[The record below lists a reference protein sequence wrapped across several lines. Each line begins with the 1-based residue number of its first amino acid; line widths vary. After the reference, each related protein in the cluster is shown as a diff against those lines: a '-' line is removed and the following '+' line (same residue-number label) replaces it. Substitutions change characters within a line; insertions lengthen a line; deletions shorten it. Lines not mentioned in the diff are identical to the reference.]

1 MKTIYKYLFT
11 LLAVLSFA
19 PMGWADDDPKA
30 KDLVLTKSIR
40 AEGEHHI
47 LTLESYLKGSA
58 DAKPVDIVLVLDVSG
73 SMRFNMN
80 GTQTSNV
87 PVADQRIT
95 ALKNAVNSFI
105 NVIDKNDEYVDWY
118 NGNSASIKRKKGNV
132 EARLGNRISIVKF
145 ANDDYGYEY
154 KSRSWQEVS
163 DSDLHECQY
172 DNPYDEW
179 FPDVNLN
186 YYAYADGNCTQLV
199 KNLTFL
205 SAGKTVLTTAVS
217 KLTANGATAANYGLK
232 KAKYVFDEAVN
243 GEKAPF
249 YDNKVVVFFTDGDP
263 TYYQNFNKGVAGDAI
278 NAAKGLKDAGAVI
291 YSVGVF
297 GNNVSDAKHSFMN
310 NVSSN
315 YPDAKA
321 ENVVL
326 PRSGSDSGGSST
338 YTAHTEKPDK
348 SGYYMTASSSEDLN
362 SIFIKIA
369 ESAAARTD
377 VTQETAVQDFVT
389 KSFKLPAGN
398 FGVVNAYT
406 YDCTGVD
413 DSGNF
418 TWSTTKTSWANSTTD
433 TDKITITTVDGE
445 QRVNVTGFNYSLNWV
460 GIHGNGSYSGKKLS
474 IEIPIEVKDEVVG
487 GNATLTNSDKSGII
501 LPGETEPV
509 ATFTSQQVDIPI
521 NLWIKKY
528 GLQRGESAKY
538 KIYRRKMNSSEEW
551 QEYTSIVI
559 SGTGEVSDG
568 TEMSDKGLTYDA
580 AYKGKLTSPMARLEG
595 LDGSYYYKV
604 EEEEWSW
611 TYTGVCKTAYSTDPA
626 DENTLVFNPVIFE
639 NTKGDASRKH
649 AESVVTNKIIAG
661 EDPVTVDS
669 RNFK

>member
-11 LLAVLSFA
+11 LLAALSFA

-40 AEGEHHI
+40 SEGEHHI

-73 SMRFNMN
+73 SMSDPM
-80 GTQTSNV
+80 GSST
-87 PVADQRIT
+87 RIQS
-95 ALKNAVNSFI
+95 LKTAVNSFI
-105 NVIDKNDEYVDWY
+105 TVMDRNDEFVDWY
-118 NGNSASIKRKKGNV
+118 NGGNASIKRSS
-132 EARLGNRISIVKF
+132 RLGNRISIVKF
-145 ANDDYGYEY
+145 ASDDYGYKY
-154 KSRSWQEVS
+154 SNRRRVEVEE
-163 DSDLHECQY
+163 DDLNECQFDDY
-172 DNPYDEW
+172 EDDY
-179 FPDVNLN
+179 FAYVND
-186 YYAYADGNCTQLV
+186 YYYSPNQNTYNCTQLV
-199 KNLTFL
+199 KNLTSL
-205 SAGKTVLTTAVS
+205 SSNNTALTTAVS
-217 KLTANGATAANYGLK
+217 SLYATGATAADFGLK
-232 KAKYVFDEAVN
+232 KATYVFSETAN
-243 GEKAPF
+243 SEYKPF
-249 YDNKVVVFFTDGDP
+249 NNKVVVFFTDGSP
-263 TYYQNFNKGVAGDAI
+263 TYANGFDYWVAGSAI
-278 NAAKGLKDAGAVI
+278 NAAKVLKDGGAVV
-291 YSVGVF
+291 YAVGVF
-297 GNNVSDAKHSFMN
+297 NSSDDNINSYMN

-315 YPDAKA
+315 QPDAEA
-321 ENVVL
+321 EL
-326 PRSGSDSGGSST
+326 GEEP
-338 YTAHTEKPDK
+338 YYEW
-348 SGYYMTASSSEDLN
+348 GYYHQGTATYDSDTRAPSSDGYFMTASTPSDLN
-362 SIFIKIA
+362 NIFIKIA
-369 ESAAARTD
+369 EAAAARTD

-398 FGVVNAYT
+398 LGIVNAYT

-413 DSGNF
+413 GSGNY
-418 TWSTTKTSWANSTTD
+418 TWSTTKTPWANSTTD

-445 QRVNVTGFNYSLNWV
+445 QKVNVTGFNYSLNWV
-460 GIHGNGSYSGKKLS
+460 GIHGDGSYKGKKLS

-501 LPGETEPV
+501 LPGETDPV

-528 GLQRGESAKY
+528 GLQRGESAKFI
-538 KIYRRKMNSSEEW
+538 IYRRKMNSSEQW

-568 TEMSDKGLTYDA
+568 KEMSDKGLSYDA

-604 EEEEWSW
+604 EEEGWSW
-611 TYTGVCKTAYSTDPA
+611 TYTGVCKTAFSSDPA
-626 DENTLVFNPVIFE
+626 DGNQLVFNPVIFE

-649 AESVVTNKIIAG
+649 AESVVTNIFIAG